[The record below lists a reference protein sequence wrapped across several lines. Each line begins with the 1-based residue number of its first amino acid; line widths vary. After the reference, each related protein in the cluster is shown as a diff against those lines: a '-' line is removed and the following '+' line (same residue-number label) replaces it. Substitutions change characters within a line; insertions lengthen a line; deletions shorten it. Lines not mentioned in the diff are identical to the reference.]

1 MLRIKASSLL
11 REGSTREDVS
21 EGLRLYLA
29 KPHLGAGALPAL
41 VSEAVR
47 SRAAPGNNGKPVHKL
62 RLAAEL
68 TQQARAEETAALE
81 TASQSRELT

>member
-1 MLRIKASSLL
+1 MLRIKASALL
-11 REGSTREDVS
+11 REGSTRDDVS

-47 SRAAPGNNGKPVHKL
+47 SRATPIRNGKTHKV
-62 RLAAEL
+62 RAYAELAAEVRA
-68 TQQARAEETAALE
+68 QEQAQIASTTSRKALE
-81 TASQSRELT
+81 